1 MDVIG
6 NLRFLSL
13 GNGELQNAIIERLA
27 SDPTA
32 ADGRIYYNT
41 TDNEYR
47 FYNGTAWLAF
57 GASGDISSLQTEVN
71 EIEASLGDFVNSDG
85 TFDPTPL
92 NLLGNVAGLSGG
104 SPTSSL
110 MDALTQLDAAISAAA
125 TTGGADK
132 LTELTDVSITGAP
145 ALNSILVVKDV
156 AGSPQAIF
164 EPRTPDEARNDLVAV
179 GRAGDTMTGDL
190 VIDGA
195 NLVVENN
202 GSAAAPSIA
211 FGSPADTGLFT
222 GSTTSLG
229 DTVDFV
235 GVAVNGTQVARF
247 EQSGSPEF
255 TRLFVVDE
263 VTVTDGAVITDQNS
277 SAAAPGYTFLG
288 DEDTGMFH
296 DVADNIAFSVAGNE
310 AFRIESDSTLNV
322 AATTDYELLVTS
334 DDDIPNKKYV
344 DDAITAATPALA
356 LNDLTDVTLTTPADN
371 AILVY
376 NDGAGQWEDE
386 DGATARASL
395 GLAIGTDVQ
404 AFDQTLTELS
414 ALGSV
419 ADDQF
424 LVGSGAGTYAFED
437 PATVRTTL
445 GLDSGGAGDIWVD
458 VAGDTMTGALNM
470 GSNAITNLADPTAGT
485 DAANKQYV
493 DSLSAGLDPKESV
506 RVATDANEGTYAAG
520 TITGASATVDGVT
533 LAAGD
538 RVLVRAQTDNTEN
551 GIYVVT
557 ATTTIWD
564 RASDHDGTPANEVS
578 GGNFTFVEQGTTYVN
593 TGWVLQGDGVLTV
606 DSDPIVWT
614 QFSAAG
620 VIQPG
625 IGLSQSGNIFNVN
638 LGAGIFESPDDEVG
652 IDLWDLPNSALIL
665 TTDGTGRQGPGSP
678 SQATQLALLLDTT
691 SDGGATPLL
700 QGVNGL
706 RVNNTTFA
714 TDSGSTS
721 FVPSQT
727 VTFAGGTGI
736 TVSATG
742 SPQVVTIT
750 NDAGNQVQNL
760 FETFTG
766 DAGSVTADS
775 ATKSLAIVGGTNVT
789 TTIAG
794 SPAVLTIDS
803 PLQNLFA
810 TIQSDGASTT
820 ADNATDTLTIAGG
833 TSIAT
838 AIAGDTLTINNLAPN
853 VDQNLFA
860 TFTDGTTSLTAASTT
875 DTLRLRGGT
884 GITSTASATGGSPE
898 AVEVAFDLTADIDD
912 LQDVAMGSPRTAGEA
927 LVVNSSGNVTNR
939 PIYAESG
946 LRATSTSHVYNH
958 GLNQQWVNV
967 TVLDSTDQVII
978 PNSITMTDANN
989 VTVTFGTSIE
999 CRIIVMGVSAA

>member
-164 EPRTPDEARNDLVAV
+164 EPRTPTEARNDLVVV
-179 GRAGDTMTGDL
+179 GREGDTMTGDL

-195 NLVVENN
+195 NLVVEND

-404 AFDQTLTELS
+404 AYNLTLDQLA

-419 ADDQF
+419 ADNQF

-458 VAGDTMTGALNM
+458 VAGDTMSGTLNM
-470 GSNAITNLADPTAGT
+470 GGNTISNLADPVAGT
-485 DAANKQYV
+485 DVANKQYV

-506 RVATDANEGTYAAG
+506 RVATDADEGTYGAG

-538 RVLVRAQTDNTEN
+538 RVLVRAQTDAQQN

-564 RASDHDGTPANEVS
+564 RAPDHDGTPSNEVS
-578 GGNFTFVEQGTTYVN
+578 GGNFTFVEQGTTYAS
-593 TGWVLQGDGVLTV
+593 TGWVLQGDGVLTL
-606 DSDPIVWT
+606 DSDDLVWT

-620 VIQPG
+620 IIQPG

-638 LGAGIFESPDDEVG
+638 LGAGIFESPSDEVG
-652 IDLWDLPNSALIL
+652 IDLFDPANNAIIL
-665 TTDGTGRQGPGSP
+665 TQDGSTRIGPGSP
-678 SQATQLALLLDTT
+678 VQGSQLALLIADTSLT
-691 SDGGATPLL
+691 QGAP
-700 QGVNGL
+700 GL
-706 RVNNTTFA
+706 SVASTTFN
-714 TDSGSTS
+714 TDSGFTS
-721 FVPSQT
+721 VQPSET
-727 VTFAGGTGI
+727 IDVIGGTGI
-736 TVSATG
+736 TVSVVG
-742 SPQVVTIT
+742 SPEQIQIENT
-750 NDAGNQVQNL
+750 AGNQVQNL

-810 TIQSDGASTT
+810 TVAGDAGSTT
-820 ADNATDTLTIAGG
+820 ADNATDTVTIAGG
-833 TSIAT
+833 TGIST
-838 AIAGDTLTINNLAPN
+838 AVTGDTLTITNTDPN

-860 TFTDGTTSLTAASTT
+860 TVTGDTGSVTAATTT
-875 DTLRLRGGT
+875 DSLRIRGGV
-884 GITSTASATGGSPE
+884 GIDTTAAAAGGSPE
-898 AVEVAFDLTADIDD
+898 AVEVAVDLNANLTD
-912 LQDVAMGSPRTAGEA
+912 LQDVTVTSPSVGETLVVDNTGGSPEVAGNF
-927 LVVNSSGNVTNR
+927 VNK
-939 PIYAESG
+939 PIYAQSG
-946 LRATSTSHVYNH
+946 LRSTSTSHVYNH
-958 GLNQQWVNV
+958 GLDQQWVTV
-967 TVLDSTDQVII
+967 TVLDNTDQVII